1 MCVFEC
7 VYVCVCVE
15 RESQIPPLMTR
26 VDNGSDSGKHRQC
39 ARLFREAAADV
50 ERARIARET
59 KDGTREQEGLMNF
72 Y

>member
-1 MCVFEC
+1 
-7 VYVCVCVE
+7 
-15 RESQIPPLMTR
+15 MTI
-26 VDNGSDSGKHRQC
+26 VDDGSDSDKHRKC

-59 KDGTREQEGLMNF
+59 KDGTREQEGSMNLF

>member
-1 MCVFEC
+1 
-7 VYVCVCVE
+7 VCVCLSVCMCVC
-15 RESQIPPLMTR
+15 IKPGMTL
-26 VDNGSDSGKHRQC
+26 VDNGSDSDKYRKC

-59 KDGTREQEGLMNF
+59 KDGTREQEGLMNIF